1 MSIEYIDLF
10 GGAGGWS
17 CGLKEQ
23 GWSQRG
29 FYEIEIAACATAS
42 KNLSGDISPC
52 DLTEV
57 DHKDIAD
64 VEFLIGSPPCQGFSN
79 EGKKNVDDIRNT
91 LVGTY
96 LDILESKMP
105 EVFVFENVPG
115 FSRLYG
121 GRYQKL
127 LLERASELGYKV
139 SYGILNL
146 SDFGVPQY
154 RKRFIAIGCRTKQ
167 IPLPVGE
174 YLEEPGLFGKKKISI
189 WEAISD
195 LPIVSHGERLG
206 IFPYDMPPAN
216 AYQHWSRSGAD
227 IVHNHTTQNH
237 SKRVLEKIMSVP
249 IGGDMRSLVGRYS
262 ENKVSYCGGYRRAVK
277 DRPSY
282 TAYWTRGM
290 TSIHPEQHRF
300 LSPRECAR
308 IQSFPDRFV
317 FEGKT
322 IEHYTQICN
331 AVPPLFASAMARHL
345 ESETKAFRVA
355 ATAA

>member
-146 SDFGVPQY
+146 SDLACRSIENGSLRSAVG
-154 RKRFIAIGCRTKQ
+154 RSRFRFLLA
-167 IPLPVGE
+167 
-174 YLEEPGLFGKKKISI
+174 SI
-189 WEAISD
+189 WKSPVCLERRRLVFGRLFRIFLLSRMGRD
-195 LPIVSHGERLG
+195 LV
-206 IFPYDMPPAN
+206 FF
-216 AYQHWSRSGAD
+216 
-227 IVHNHTTQNH
+227 HTTCHPRTHINIGPEAAQTLCITTL
-237 SKRVLEKIMSVP
+237 RKI
-249 IGGDMRSLVGRYS
+249 I
-262 ENKVSYCGGYRRAVK
+262 VK
-277 DRPSY
+277 E
-282 TAYWTRGM
+282 YWRK
-290 TSIHPEQHRF
+290 
-300 LSPRECAR
+300 L
-308 IQSFPDRFV
+308 
-317 FEGKT
+317 
-322 IEHYTQICN
+322 
-331 AVPPLFASAMARHL
+331 
-345 ESETKAFRVA
+345 
-355 ATAA
+355 